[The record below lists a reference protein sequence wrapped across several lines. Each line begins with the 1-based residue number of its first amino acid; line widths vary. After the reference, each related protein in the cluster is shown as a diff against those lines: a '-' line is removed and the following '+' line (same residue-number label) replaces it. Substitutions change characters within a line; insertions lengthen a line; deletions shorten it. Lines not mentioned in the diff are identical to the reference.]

1 MIKYKLFSQFCQRLG
16 WKGGNG
22 MHDVLPIV
30 MSGPDKIPQF
40 FELPREIVKT
50 IKITHP
56 TLVSLISTNQKRYR
70 FQIITQDSRHRRAWN
85 GVVCPARRFCQA
97 L

>member
-1 MIKYKLFSQFCQRLG
+1 
-16 WKGGNG
+16 

-56 TLVSLISTNQKRYR
+56 TYASLISISPKKM
-70 FQIITQDSRHRRAWN
+70 
-85 GVVCPARRFCQA
+85 
-97 L
+97 

>member
-1 MIKYKLFSQFCQRLG
+1 MDISVLLLNKSSMSNNDLIFHQFCQRLG

-30 MSGPDKIPQF
+30 MSGPDKIPRF

-56 TLVSLISTNQKRYR
+56 TLVSLISTNPKKK
-70 FQIITQDSRHRRAWN
+70 
-85 GVVCPARRFCQA
+85 
-97 L
+97 